1 MLTIESVPFEQMMAD
16 AVRSFPHECCG
27 FMFGTEQ
34 GDERSVTA
42 IQAVHNV
49 SDEDQRRRFRI
60 EPRDYMKAERFADET
75 QTTLLG
81 IYHSHPNHPAVPS
94 ETDRVAAQPFFSY
107 VIVSVVDGE
116 PEAVRSWR
124 LNDNEQFDE
133 ELLSEPY
140 NVTLKTKT

>member
-1 MLTIESVPFEQMMAD
+1 MLTIEPLPLELIIAD
-16 AVRSFPHECCG
+16 AVQTFPHECCG
-27 FMFGTEQ
+27 FLFGHEK
-34 GDERSVTA
+34 GNERYVTA

-60 EPRDYMKAERFADET
+60 EPRDYMKAERYADET

-107 VIVSVVDGE
+107 VIVSVMDGE
-116 PEAVRSWR
+116 PAAVRSWR
-124 LNDNEQFDE
+124 LNDDAQFDE
-133 ELLSEPY
+133 ELLTEQY
-140 NVTLKTKT
+140 NITSITKT